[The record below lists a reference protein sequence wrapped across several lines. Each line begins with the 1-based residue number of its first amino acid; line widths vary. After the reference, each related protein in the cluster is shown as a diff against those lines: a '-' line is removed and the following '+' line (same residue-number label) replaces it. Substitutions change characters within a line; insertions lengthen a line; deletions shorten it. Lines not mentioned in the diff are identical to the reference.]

1 MTGVIRTEK
10 HGAVGSLIIDH
21 AARRNALT
29 AQMWRALPAAVASLD
44 DDPQVRVIVMR
55 GAGEQAFVS
64 GADISQFQ
72 EMRVGATAQ
81 QYEAENALAFAA
93 LSGVDKP
100 LIALIHGFCIGGG
113 VALAI
118 CADLRFAADDAT
130 FAVPAA
136 RLGLGY
142 PLASMARL
150 VPLLGAAHAYDLC
163 FTARRVD
170 ADEARRIGLV
180 NEVYL
185 KADLDAQVEKIA
197 LGIANNA
204 PLTLR
209 AFKEAIRELSKAD
222 GARDLTRAS
231 EAIDDCF
238 ASTDYREGI
247 DAFLAKR
254 RPSFRG
260 Q

>member
-1 MTGVIRTEK
+1 MTGVIRTQK

-29 AQMWRALPAAVASLD
+29 AQMWRELPEAAAALD

-55 GAGEQAFVS
+55 GAGDQAFVS

-72 EMRVGATAQ
+72 EVRVGARAE
-81 QYEAENALAFAA
+81 QYEAENAAAFAA
-93 LSGVDKP
+93 LSAIEKP

-118 CADLRFAADDAT
+118 CADLRYAADDAS

-163 FTARRVD
+163 LTARRMD
-170 ADEARRIGLV
+170 ADEARRVGLV
-180 NEVYL
+180 NEVYA
-185 KADLDAQVEKIA
+185 KGDLDAEVEKIA

-209 AFKEAIRELSKAD
+209 AFKLAIRELSKAV
-222 GARDLTRAS
+222 GARDLTTAS
-231 EAIDDCF
+231 AAVADCF
-238 ASTDYREGI
+238 ASSDYREGI
-247 DAFLAKR
+247 DAFLQKR

>member
-10 HGAVGSLIIDH
+10 HGAVGTLIIDH

-29 AQMWRALPAAVASLD
+29 AQMWRELPGAVAALD

-72 EMRVGATAQ
+72 EMRVGANAQ
-81 QYEAENALAFAA
+81 QYEQENAVAFAA
-93 LSGVDKP
+93 LAGVDKP

-118 CADLRFAADDAT
+118 CADLRYAADDAT
-130 FAVPAA
+130 FAIPAA

-180 NEVYL
+180 NEVYS
-185 KADLDAQVEKIA
+185 KADLESEVEKVA

-209 AFKEAIRELSKAD
+209 AFKESIRELSKVD
-222 GARDLTRAS
+222 GTSDLTAAS